1 MITIII
7 KTNRFSNNI
16 ELDILLLLNLK
27 VTKYNDYFKFI
38 NYNIYIFKIQNI
50 VNEIYIRYLA

>member
-7 KTNRFSNNI
+7 TTNRFSNNI

>member
-7 KTNRFSNNI
+7 TTNRFSNNI

-27 VTKYNDYFKFI
+27 VTKYNDYFK
-38 NYNIYIFKIQNI
+38 IY
-50 VNEIYIRYLA
+50 

>member
-38 NYNIYIFKIQNI
+38 NYNI
-50 VNEIYIRYLA
+50 

>member
-7 KTNRFSNNI
+7 KTNRFSYNI